1 MSLVILVPMLG
12 RPQHVAPL
20 LESIRETAPHARV
33 FWLITEDDGE
43 VISAIDRAVGSVK
56 LMGGDYQIFPPR
68 ERGDYAK
75 KINAGIAAT
84 DEEHI
89 FTGAS
94 DLVFR
99 PGWYEAAVEKM
110 APGIGVVGTNDLGNL
125 GTRNGGHAT
134 HMLVARWY
142 VEQHGTI
149 DEPGKFYHEGY
160 WHECCD
166 NEAYE
171 TAKSR
176 GMYAHARD
184 SFVEHLHPLWG
195 KAEWDDT
202 YSAMRQ
208 RIDEGWLVFRGRRK
222 LWRQPSR

>member
-12 RPQHVAPL
+12 RPHHVAPL
-20 LESIRETAPHARV
+20 LESIAATTPDEWRALFVLTPGDDEVEAAVQVAAGKDGRVDILHVGPHAR
-33 FWLITEDDGE
+33 
-43 VISAIDRAVGSVK
+43 
-56 LMGGDYQIFPPR
+56 GDYSR
-68 ERGDYAK
+68 

-94 DLVFR
+94 DLRFH
-99 PGWYEAAVEKM
+99 PGWYEAALAM
-110 APGIGVVGTNDLGNL
+110 MTPGIGVVGTNDLGNL

-134 HMLVARWY
+134 HFLVTRWY

-160 WHECCD
+160 PHEFVD

-171 TAKSR
+171 TAKTR
-176 GMYAHARD
+176 RMYAHARD
-184 SFVEHLHPLWG
+184 AIVEHLHPLWG
-195 KAEWDDT
+195 KASWDPM
-202 YSAMRQ
+202 YEQMRH
-208 RIDEGWLVFRGRRK
+208 RIDVGSVLFRERRL
-222 LWRQPSR
+222 LWRHGLR